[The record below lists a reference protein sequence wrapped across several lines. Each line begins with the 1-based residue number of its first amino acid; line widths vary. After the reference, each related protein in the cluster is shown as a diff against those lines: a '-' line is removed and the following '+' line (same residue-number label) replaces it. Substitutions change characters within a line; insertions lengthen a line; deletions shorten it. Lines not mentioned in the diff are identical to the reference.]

1 MAVLSTPEKPDLA
14 GYGVVKG
21 NGVVHVQI
29 VSVSGAAAS
38 GSMSLRMAREM
49 ALTILGMT
57 EGEGGTDG

>member
-1 MAVLSTPEKPDLA
+1 MAALSTPETPDLA
-14 GYGVVKG
+14 GYGVSKG
-21 NGVVHVQI
+21 DGVVHMQI
-29 VSVSGAAAS
+29 VSVKGAAAS